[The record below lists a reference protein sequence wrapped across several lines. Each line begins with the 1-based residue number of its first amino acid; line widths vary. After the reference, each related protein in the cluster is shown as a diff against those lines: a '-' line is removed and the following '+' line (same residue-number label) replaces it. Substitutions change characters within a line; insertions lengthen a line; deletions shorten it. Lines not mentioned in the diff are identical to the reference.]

1 MAKNTQYNGTIRLL
15 VYVGVIL
22 LGIAAVWGAVKLQ
35 VGVTADD
42 VKAIKEID
50 LPKKLDK
57 EVFQMYLDQEQIAN
71 DKSDA
76 QRNRI
81 EVKLDKALEK

>member
-1 MAKNTQYNGTIRLL
+1 MAKSAQYNGTIRLL